1 MTTSRHIVFRNGKFF
16 RSNKA
21 PAGQRSEADFAE
33 ALVVKDGII
42 TFVGGAAAEQVE
54 TAISEGAVVHDV
66 GGHTV
71 LPGLVDGHIHLTQLG
86 QTLQK
91 LRLDDCKS
99 LADIRKTIRDYAVA
113 NPDRAR
119 IFCSG
124 WMHFMTPEGPLAS
137 LLDDLD
143 PRPVLITAKD
153 LHSTWCNT
161 AALAELDLDDE
172 PDPPGGEIV
181 RDPETGKPS
190 GLLSE
195 AASMKFIPLYMARTS
210 TPEDTVS
217 AIETAVTDYTHAGF
231 TALIDMAMEEEG
243 WTALQAY
250 RQREGDAGR
259 RLPVRLAAYWLI
271 LPRDDDAENVRQVE
285 RAAELARRSNLAT
298 DPDCRLVGIKLV
310 CDGIVDGCTAS
321 LKEPYSHNGD
331 GCDPVW
337 SPEHMAPVV
346 EAATRHGLQVALHA
360 IGDRTVADAID
371 VLERHVGPEHRP
383 RIEHLE
389 LTTAEDA
396 GRLGRLGITAS
407 VQPVH
412 ADPAILRAWP
422 KLVGEHRCGRAFAYS
437 DFADGG
443 APVAIGSDAPTA
455 PHHIVNNLY
464 VATTRRSAREPASE
478 TAVNPRFALSLCDVI
493 AGATEGAAR
502 SCFLDDRVGSL
513 DVGKRADL
521 AVFDLEWEPSR
532 ALEAKPVETWFEGE
546 LVFSARG

>member
-1 MTTSRHIVFRNGKFF
+1 MTAGQDIVFRNGKFF
-16 RSNKA
+16 RSNKT
-21 PAGQRSEADFAE
+21 PPGQRSEANFAE
-33 ALVVKDGII
+33 SLVVKNGII
-42 TFVGGAAAEQVE
+42 TYVGESSADEVKAAIDAGAQVR
-54 TAISEGAVVHDV
+54 DV

-91 LRLDDCKS
+91 LKLDDCKS
-99 LADIRKTIRDYAVA
+99 LEDIRRTIKQYAVA
-113 NPDRAR
+113 NPDQKR

-137 LLDDLD
+137 LIDDLD

-153 LHSTWCNT
+153 LHSTWANT
-161 AALAELDLDDE
+161 AALKELGLDDE

-181 RDPETGKPS
+181 RDPETGRPS

-195 AASMKFIPLYMARTS
+195 AASMKFIPLYMARVS
-210 TPEDTVS
+210 TPEDRVS
-217 AIETAVTDYTHAGF
+217 AIKTAIDDYSSAGF
-231 TALIDMAMEEEG
+231 TGLIDMAMEEDG
-243 WTALQAY
+243 WSALQEY
-250 RQREGDAGR
+250 RQQEKAAGR
-259 RLPVRLAAYWLI
+259 QVPVRFAAYWLI
-271 LPRDDDAENVRQVE
+271 LPRDDDAENIKQVE
-285 RAAELARRSNLAT
+285 RAAELARAFNLET

-331 GCDPVW
+331 NCDPAW
-337 SPEHMAPVV
+337 SPEQMGPVV

-360 IGDRTVADAID
+360 IGDRTVANAID
-371 VLERHVGPEHRP
+371 VLERYVGPEHRP

-389 LTTAEDA
+389 VTTAEDA
-396 GRLGRLGITAS
+396 RRLGRLGITAS

-422 KLVGEHRCGRAFAYS
+422 RLIGEHRCGRAFAYS
-437 DFADGG
+437 EFADGG

-455 PHHIVNNLY
+455 PHHIMSNLY
-464 VATTRRSAREPASE
+464 IATTRRSAREPGLD
-478 TAVNPRFALSLCDVI
+478 TVVNPQFALSMCDVL

-502 SCFLDDRVGSL
+502 SCFLEDRVGSL
-513 DVGKRADL
+513 EVGKRADL
-521 AVFDLEWEPSR
+521 AVLDIAWEPEK
-532 ALEAKPVETWFEGE
+532 ALQTKVLETWFDGKQVYSSRE
-546 LVFSARG
+546 